1 MKKILSILA
10 TLTLGAALVPAV
22 FAQQDQSSRPS
33 SAPQQDQ
40 TSPAQQPSATQ
51 PSTSPSAAPS
61 AQEPSAQPSAQQP
74 SSSSASSSSMA
85 DSSSFSGT
93 VVKAGDKFVL
103 KSGSQTYQID
113 DQDKA
118 KQFEGKEVKVNGTL
132 DKATSMIRVTDISP
146 ADNK

>member
-1 MKKILSILA
+1 MKKLLGILA
-10 TLTLGAALVPAV
+10 TLTLVAALVPAV

-40 TSPAQQPSATQ
+40 TSPAQQPSAA
-51 PSTSPSAAPS
+51 PSATQPS

-74 SSSSASSSSMA
+74 STSSASAGSMA
-85 DSSSFSGT
+85 ESSSFSGT
-93 VVKAGDKFVL
+93 VVKAGDKYVL
-103 KSGSQTYQID
+103 KSGTQTYQID

-118 KQFEGKEVKVNGTL
+118 KQFEGKEVKVNGSL

-146 ADNK
+146 ADKK